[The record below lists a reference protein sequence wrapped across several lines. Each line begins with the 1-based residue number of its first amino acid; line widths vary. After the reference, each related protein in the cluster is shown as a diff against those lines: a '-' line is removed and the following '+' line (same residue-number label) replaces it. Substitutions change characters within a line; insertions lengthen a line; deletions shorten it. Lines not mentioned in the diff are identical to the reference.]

1 MRGIVRAANERPEMI
16 MSTVP
21 SVRPWLRS
29 DSLPSVEAGK
39 TSTWYLPLVRF
50 SISPAAQTDHLW
62 KGSEVS
68 YTCAHLSLVCASAG
82 VAHCVDTM
90 MSAARTA
97 SFPIDRMML
106 ILLQENR

>member
-1 MRGIVRAANERPEMI
+1 MRGNVLAAKDKPEMM

-29 DSLPSVEAGK
+29 DSLPNVDAGK

-50 SISPAAQTDHLW
+50 SISPAAHTDHLW

-68 YTCAHLSLVCASAG
+68 YTCAHLSLVCA
-82 VAHCVDTM
+82 
-90 MSAARTA
+90 AAAPDITTSRASTA
-97 SFPIDRMML
+97 ILPIDRMFASPS
-106 ILLQENR
+106 LQKVSE